1 MKTKTM
7 LLTLCVLVPL
17 LALAVWSGFGMG
29 AVTNDVPEPVAC
41 TMDAKICADGSA
53 VGRTGPKCEF
63 APCPGE
69 GNTVPPNEGKVAAG
83 YIVGQVTIGPFC
95 PVEQVGRPCTVPPEA
110 YSTRKVIVYESNGT
124 TMREKTALDSE
135 GTFKITLGPGT
146 YWVQIEPAGIGP
158 GEKKQVTVTSF
169 ETTTVNFDIDTG
181 IR

>member
-1 MKTKTM
+1 M
-7 LLTLCVLVPL
+7 LLTLAVLVPL
-17 LALAVWSGFGMG
+17 LVLAVWSGFGMG
-29 AVTNDVPEPVAC
+29 ALKNTDEPIAC
-41 TMDAKICADGSA
+41 TMDAKICPDGSA

-63 APCPGE
+63 APCPNE
-69 GNTVPPNEGKVAAG
+69 ENNTSSGGRVAAG

-95 PVEQVGRPCTVPPEA
+95 PVEQAGRPCTMPSEA
-110 YSTRKVIVYESNGT
+110 YSTRNVIVYESNGT
-124 TMREKTALDSE
+124 TIREKVALDNE

>member
-1 MKTKTM
+1 
-7 LLTLCVLVPL
+7 
-17 LALAVWSGFGMG
+17 
-29 AVTNDVPEPVAC
+29 
-41 TMDAKICADGSA
+41 
-53 VGRTGPKCEF
+53 
-63 APCPGE
+63 
-69 GNTVPPNEGKVAAG
+69 
-83 YIVGQVTIGPFC
+83 
-95 PVEQVGRPCTVPPEA
+95 VPPEA